1 MNLFL
6 QKGFA
11 RPVGY
16 CAEYGPDVLRSGLMT
31 ALLVILGIAC
41 AWAAITVVAVGLCVL
56 AARGDRTLRAGIG
69 EPAGRPRPSS
79 RGNRLR
85 AIA

>member
-6 QKGFA
+6 RKGLT

-16 CAEYGPDVLRSGLMT
+16 WDNHGPNVLRSGLVT

-41 AWAAITVVAVGLCVL
+41 AWAAITMVAVGLCVL
-56 AARGDRTLRAGIG
+56 AARGDRTLRAGAGAGIG
-69 EPAGRPRPSS
+69 EPAGR

-85 AIA
+85 LIA

>member
-1 MNLFL
+1 
-6 QKGFA
+6 
-11 RPVGY
+11 
-16 CAEYGPDVLRSGLMT
+16 MT

-56 AARGDRTLRAGIG
+56 AARGDRTLRAGAG
-69 EPAGRPRPSS
+69 EPAGRPRPGRSS
-79 RGNRLR
+79 NRLR